1 MQKSLSELA
10 FEKEIIKSL
19 DDNGWHYRP
28 DLSHGTEEK
37 LLSNWREV
45 LNRQN
50 VERLKDTPLTDEE
63 FEQIKS
69 QVFAINS
76 PLEAARFLS
85 TGQVIISREI
95 NGQKSDLILECF
107 WSHDVAGGKN
117 SYEVVNQITRKKN
130 RATGQDHRFDVTL
143 LISGIPVIH
152 LELKREG
159 VSIEQAYWQIRDYMG
174 NGDFGGFYSLVQIFG
189 ILNGSES
196 RYFARPTDYRSFNYT
211 FCFGWADEKTNQP
224 IQESSQFIKHALRVP
239 MGHKLMSLY
248 TIADKPKGILK
259 VLRSYQI
266 YAVENILERL
276 ANRTRFDGSL
286 EDRLGGFIW
295 HTTGSGKTMT
305 SFKVAQ
311 LACELKNVDKVI
323 FLADRNELVKQTFN
337 EYSGF
342 VDDEDDVTA
351 TKSSNKLLAAILN
364 PNQRLIV
371 TSIQKMDNVA
381 KLGEQKK
388 LNNTHIVFIVDEA
401 HRSTAGQ
408 MLSRIKLSYPT
419 AVWFGFT
426 GTPILDENSKGIEII
441 KDGEKVKTETT
452 ASLFGNRLHVYS
464 VADGIFDKNVLGFDV
479 RKNYPIPLRTLRNGI
494 AKWKDPSMGEVY
506 RDYLDKKKVSDLE
519 IEQELSK
526 SFYEKEEW
534 VQQVSSYILDC
545 WEQNSYSRQFSAML
559 AVNDIKSANRYFK
572 ALKDNPLGLKIAV
585 IYDPN
590 GEYNEGSFEDTSD
603 LENAIIHYNNQ
614 FDTHFGLES
623 VPQYKDD
630 LMRRLARRDEFKKIT
645 TENRDHQLD
654 LVIVV
659 WQLLTG
665 FDVPYLNTLY
675 LDKVLDYANLIQA
688 FSRTNRVLNEQKP
701 YGIIEYFRSPILMS
715 ENIEKAF
722 KLYSNKNA
730 SGAFFVPSK
739 KENIEKINRTFE
751 EISQLFP
758 EKVDTT
764 SGEILPNF
772 YQLPEDEESQKQF
785 AKFFNEFEKTMIALR
800 QQGFVWDNPKETKE
814 VIFSESQYRELQAR
828 YADLDK
834 INREP
839 GAKKAKFEIDPNLVS
854 GDSTLI
860 DKDYLMKLLNELAQA
875 QAKAKAEEAK
885 EIEARIQPLFNQLRE
900 NDRLHAE
907 QILDDVKTGKLERV
921 ENFSVLLDRYR
932 MDSEQ
937 TQIQDFIS
945 QFGLDRECFGK
956 LQAHHVLGKDDWKDF
971 GLLDNLVKSADMD
984 LVITQF
990 SQEKPGE
997 KPNTLKLK
1005 GYLRDKIKTEIE
1017 RIILAR

>member
-388 LNNTHIVFIVDEA
+388 LNNIHIVFIVDEA

-452 ASLFGNRLHVYS
+452 ASLFGSRLHVYS

-479 RKNYPIPLRTLRNGI
+479 RKNYPIPLRTLRNGV

-603 LENAIIHYNNQ
+603 LENAIIHYNQQ
-614 FDTHFGLES
+614 FSTHFGLES
-623 VPQYKDD
+623 VPQYKED

-645 TENRDHQLD
+645 TENHDQQLD

-665 FDVPYLNTLY
+665 FDAPYLNTLY
-675 LDKVLDYANLIQA
+675 LDKVLDYTNLIQA

-739 KENIEKINRTFE
+739 EENIAKINRTFE

-800 QQGFVWDNPKETKE
+800 QQGFAWDNPKETKE

-971 GLLDNLVKSADMD
+971 GLLDNLVKTADMD
-984 LVITQF
+984 LVTAQF
-990 SQEKPGE
+990 SQEKSDE
-997 KPNTLKLK
+997 KPNALKLK